1 MTSFFKLSG
10 GGNDFI
16 ALVEPDAS
24 PSAAQIVGWCR
35 RGISLGA
42 DGVIA
47 LRRLSDAALEMRY
60 WNSDGGE
67 AALCL
72 NGTRCA
78 ARLAL
83 HLGWLVDRG
92 VVRTGAGDLAA
103 RVLGDGAIAVEA
115 PRPGPVR
122 SVTLE
127 TGDGAFAGYVV
138 AVGVPH
144 FVCFRASSVAEVPIE
159 RWAPALRRHP
169 NLGPAGANVDF
180 ARVMSHR
187 ELELRSYERGV
198 EGETL
203 ACGTGVLATAAAAVA
218 AGTAS
223 LPLRAH
229 TRGGFALDVL
239 GTVAA
244 GCVERW
250 ELAGDA
256 RVVAQGTL
264 FAAAAIGADEAP
276 RGASP

>member
-10 GGNDFI
+10 CGNDFI
-16 ALVEPDAS
+16 ALVEPAT
-24 PSAAQIVGWCR
+24 PPAAAQIAGWCR

-47 LRRLSDAALEMRY
+47 LRRASDAVVEMRY

-78 ARLAL
+78 ARLAFHLDWL
-83 HLGWLVDRG
+83 HDRV

-103 RVLGDGAIAVEA
+103 RLLEGGTIAVEA
-115 PRPGPVR
+115 PPPGPVR
-122 SVTLE
+122 SVTLR
-127 TGDGAFAGYVV
+127 TGDGAFAGYTV

-144 FVCFRASSVAEVPIE
+144 FVCFRDAPVEEVPIE
-159 RWAPALRRHP
+159 RWAPSLRRHVD
-169 NLGPAGANVDF
+169 LGPAGANVDF
-180 ARVMSHR
+180 ARMVSGR
-187 ELELRSYERGV
+187 EVDLRSFERGV

-203 ACGTGVLATAAAAVA
+203 ACGTGVLATAAAAIA

-239 GTVAA
+239 GTVVD
-244 GCVERW
+244 GRIESW

-264 FAAAAIGADEAP
+264 FPVATDDRDDAP
-276 RGASP
+276 S